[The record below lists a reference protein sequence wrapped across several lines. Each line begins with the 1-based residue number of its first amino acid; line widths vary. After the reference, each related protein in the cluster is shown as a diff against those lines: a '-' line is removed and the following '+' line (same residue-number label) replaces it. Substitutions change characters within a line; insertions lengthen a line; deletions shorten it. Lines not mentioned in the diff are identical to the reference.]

1 MMPSRRRWKA
11 KSGLPERADILA
23 ALKAVKFQGV
33 AYAAPE
39 AFDAKGDDIAAVIFV
54 NDGATSTAFRE
65 IDRDRR
71 RAVALRLGS
80 GLAITT

>member
-1 MMPSRRRWKA
+1 MSAIEAAAKA
-11 KSGLPERADILA
+11 KSGLPERADILV

-54 NDGATSTAFRE
+54 NDGATSTASARST
-65 IDRDRR
+65 RS
-71 RAVALRLGS
+71 AAGGS
-80 GLAITT
+80 